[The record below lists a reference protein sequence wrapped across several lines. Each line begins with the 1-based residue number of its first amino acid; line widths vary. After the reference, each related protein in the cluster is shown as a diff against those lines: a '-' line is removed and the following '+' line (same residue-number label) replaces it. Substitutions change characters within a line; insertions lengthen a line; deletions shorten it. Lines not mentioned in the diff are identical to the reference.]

1 MVALNG
7 LLEVGEEEE
16 ILEQDNFDIPDGWII
31 CKFENLFDFKGGNQ
45 PPKSDFIDS
54 PQTGYVRLLQIRDFE
69 SDRYPVYIKDNS
81 RLPKC
86 ESNDLPIAR
95 YGASLGRVCSGK
107 EGSYNVALV
116 KILFNKDRLYSD
128 WVKLFLNSSW
138 FQDPLFLVS
147 RSAQNGFNK
156 DEVFSR
162 PVPLPPLNEQRRIV
176 STIEQL
182 TDRSHKARAALEDL
196 PKLIAQF
203 RQSVLAAAFRGDLT
217 ADWREENS
225 DDEWQ
230 ITILDE
236 IIHGKPRNGYSPK
249 PVDFP
254 TSVKSLTLSSTTSGI
269 FKPEH
274 FKYINE
280 DVSRDSYLWLVPGDI
295 LLQRGNTLE
304 YVGTSAI
311 YTGEL
316 FEFIYPDLM
325 IKLQIVKEKALP
337 EFIHYQLSS
346 EATRKYFKSHAT
358 GTAGNMPK
366 INQKIVMETPIFLPS
381 LKEQLEIMKK
391 IKQMFDGIELLQNI
405 CMESKEELNQ
415 LDRSILAKAFRGEL
429 VPQDPNDEPAGVLLD
444 RIRAEREQTSSNK
457 QRGKTTRKNSSK
469 QLSIDLE

>member
-1 MVALNG
+1 MEL
-7 LLEVGEEEE
+7 
-16 ILEQDNFDIPDGWII
+16 LEQDKLDSFDLPDGWII
-31 CKFENLFDFKGGNQ
+31 CKFEDLFDFKGGNQ

-86 ESNDLPIAR
+86 ESDDLLIAR

-107 EGSYNVALV
+107 DGSYNVALV
-116 KILFNKDRLYSD
+116 KILFDKDRLD
-128 WVKLFLNSSW
+128 RNWVKLFLNSSW

-156 DEVFSR
+156 DEVFPR
-162 PVPLPPLNEQRRIV
+162 PVLLPPLNEQRRIV

-182 TDRSHKARAALEDL
+182 TDRSNKARAALEDV

-217 ADWREENS
+217 ADWREKNP

-230 ITILDE
+230 TTILDE

-254 TSVKSLTLSSTTSGI
+254 TDVKSLTLSSTTSGV

-280 DVSRDSYLWLVPGDI
+280 DISKDSYLWLIPGDI

-311 YTGEL
+311 YTGKL

-346 EATRKYFKSHAT
+346 EATRKYFKSNAT

-391 IKQMFDGIELLQNI
+391 IKQMFDGIELLQSV

-429 VPQDPNDEPAGVLLD
+429 VSQDPNDEPAAALLE
-444 RIRAEREQTSSNK
+444 RIRAEREQTSTPK

-469 QLSIDLE
+469 QLSIEGIE

>member
-1 MVALNG
+1 M
-7 LLEVGEEEE
+7 
-16 ILEQDNFDIPDGWII
+16 
-31 CKFENLFDFKGGNQ
+31 
-45 PPKSDFIDS
+45 SDFIDELPEGWIETS
-54 PQTGYVRLLQIRDFE
+54 VGQLTEPSKEKVDPTSLEKESNYIGLEHIKSNAGSISGYGISSEVCSSKSVFKKGDLLYGKLRPYLNKVYLAEIDGICSTDIMVFPKSETILNQYAKYRFLSDDFVRYANANSTGVQHPRVKFE
-69 SDRYPVYIKDNS
+69 SLAKF
-81 RLPKC
+81 
-86 ESNDLPIAR
+86 PI
-95 YGASLGRVCSGK
+95 L
-107 EGSYNVALV
+107 
-116 KILFNKDRLYSD
+116 
-128 WVKLFLNSSW
+128 
-138 FQDPLFLVS
+138 
-147 RSAQNGFNK
+147 
-156 DEVFSR
+156 
-162 PVPLPPLNEQRRIV
+162 LPPLNEQRRIV

-182 TDRSHKARAALEDL
+182 TDRSRKARIALEDV

-217 ADWREENS
+217 ADWREKNP
-225 DDEWQ
+225 DNEWQ
-230 ITILDE
+230 TTILDE

-254 TSVKSLTLSSTTSGI
+254 TDVKSLTLSSTTSGV

-280 DVSRDSYLWLVPGDI
+280 DISKDSYLWLIPGDI

-346 EATRKYFKSHAT
+346 EATRKYFKSNAT
-358 GTAGNMPK
+358 GTSGNMPK

-391 IKQMFDGIELLQNI
+391 IKKMFDGIELLQSV

-429 VPQDPNDEPAGVLLD
+429 VPQDPNDEPAAVLLD

-469 QLSIDLE
+469 QLSIEGIE